1 MGIEGRDEGEGV
13 EMGMGIGIRT
23 DVVTGINLIKRL
35 GTLGLA
41 ATFIAAAIVLTGCSH
56 KSVEDYLSAGDTAM
70 QNTHLA
76 DAEADYQAAVKVAPN
91 DPRPYIALGNLYVFQ
106 NKPDQARAEFMTV
119 LDLDPKNADAHAALG
134 GLYFSEQQYPAAES
148 QYRAAVALAPE
159 RAEFHI
165 NLAQALTK
173 QNKLVGAEDE
183 LRTAIGLEPKNAS
196 AHLALAAL
204 LFTEP
209 NRTDEAK
216 AEYAQAVAL
225 SPGLAT
231 PTAESSPATMA
242 PPPVGSPPAAPA
254 AVTPPG
260 LKAID
265 KKFLLTHNSPVY
277 QNADS
282 SSAVLAQVHR
292 HKYVHVIG
300 ITGNW
305 LQIRMRNGT
314 VGFIPTTAAE

>member
-1 MGIEGRDEGEGV
+1 
-13 EMGMGIGIRT
+13 MGIGIRI
-23 DVVTGINLIKRL
+23 GIDAIKRRMAPRL
-35 GTLGLA
+35 VVSFAAALMVAAA
-41 ATFIAAAIVLTGCSH
+41 ATITISTAITLSGCSTNR
-56 KSVEDYLSAGDTAM
+56 SIVISRPATPRCRTRISPTPRLTIRPPSSF
-70 QNTHLA
+70 
-76 DAEADYQAAVKVAPN
+76 APD

-106 NKPDQARAEFMTV
+106 NKPDQARAQFMTV
-119 LDLDPKNADAHAALG
+119 LDLDPKNATAHAALG
-134 GLYFSEQQYPAAES
+134 SLYFGEQQYAAAES

-173 QNKLVGAEDE
+173 ENKLGDAEDE

-231 PTAESSPATMA
+231 PTAESSPAAMA
-242 PPPVGSPPAAPA
+242 PPAGSPMTSPSMAAAP
-254 AVTPPG
+254 VVKP
-260 LKAID
+260 ID
-265 KKFLLTHNSPVY
+265 KKFLLTRNSPVY

-282 SSAVLAQVHR
+282 SSPVVAQVHR
-292 HKYVHVIG
+292 RKYVHVIG

-314 VGFIPTTAAE
+314 VGFIPTSAAE

>member
-1 MGIEGRDEGEGV
+1 
-13 EMGMGIGIRT
+13 MGIGIRI
-23 DVVTGINLIKRL
+23 GIDAIKRRMAPRL
-35 GTLGLA
+35 VVSFAAALMVAAA
-41 ATFIAAAIVLTGCSH
+41 ATITISTAITLSGCSH
-56 KSVEDYLSAGDTAM
+56 KSVDSYLTAGDTAM
-70 QNTHLA
+70 QNTHLT
-76 DAEADYQAAVKVAPN
+76 DAETDYQAAVKLAPD

-106 NKPDQARAEFMTV
+106 NKPDQARAQFMTV
-119 LDLDPKNADAHAALG
+119 LDLDPKNATAHAALG
-134 GLYFSEQQYPAAES
+134 SLYFGEQQYAAAES

-173 QNKLVGAEDE
+173 ENKLGDAEDE

-231 PTAESSPATMA
+231 PTAESSPAAMA
-242 PPPVGSPPAAPA
+242 PPAGSPMTSPSMAAAP
-254 AVTPPG
+254 VVKP
-260 LKAID
+260 ID
-265 KKFLLTHNSPVY
+265 KKFLLTRNSPVY

-282 SSAVLAQVHR
+282 SSSVVAQVHR
-292 HKYVHVIG
+292 RKYVHVIG

-314 VGFIPTTAAE
+314 VGFIPTSAAE

>member
-1 MGIEGRDEGEGV
+1 MS
-13 EMGMGIGIRT
+13 IGIRIG
-23 DVVTGINLIKRL
+23 TGHIFNAMKRL
-35 GTLGLA
+35 IAPRLVGM
-41 ATFIAAAIVLTGCSH
+41 IAAAAMITFTVTGCSH
-56 KSVEDYLSAGDTAM
+56 KSVDDYLTAGDTAM

-76 DAEADYQAAVKVAPN
+76 DAEADYQAAVKIAPN

-106 NKPDQARAEFMTV
+106 NKPDEARAEFMTV
-119 LDLDPKNADAHAALG
+119 LDIDPKNADAHAALG
-134 GLYFSEQQYPAAES
+134 GLYFGEQQYPAAES

-173 QNKLVGAEDE
+173 ENKLADAEDE

-231 PTAESSPATMA
+231 PTAEASPSAMT
-242 PPPVGSPPAAPA
+242 PPAVPLTAPSTGA
-254 AVTPPG
+254 AVIKP
-260 LKAID
+260 ID

-282 SSAVLAQVHR
+282 SSTVVAQVHR
-292 HKYVHVIG
+292 RKYVHVIG

-314 VGFIPTTAAE
+314 VGFIPTSAAE